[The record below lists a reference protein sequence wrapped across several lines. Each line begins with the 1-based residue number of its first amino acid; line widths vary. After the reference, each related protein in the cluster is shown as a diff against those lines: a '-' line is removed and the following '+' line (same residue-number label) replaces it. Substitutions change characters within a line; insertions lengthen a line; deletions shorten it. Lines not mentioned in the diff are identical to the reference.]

1 VVVCDWRHSSQNL
14 LLSMNL
20 CRGGKLEDV
29 FVQNVLETA
38 LNVNVVV
45 LYLFLLQT
53 TLCDFPPFI

>member
-1 VVVCDWRHSSQNL
+1 
-14 LLSMNL
+14 MNL